1 MVAKIVADAI
11 SRQGVSPMS
20 IDIATSDT
28 SIVSTMLHIVFLR
41 IVLISLLLV
50 GCRASSAKLL
60 CSHML
65 SIKAVAVIVNPVRVP
80 AIVATVLYNE

>member
-1 MVAKIVADAI
+1 MVADAI

-41 IVLISLLLV
+41 TDLISLLLV

-60 CSHML
+60 CPHML
-65 SIKAVAVIVNPVRVP
+65 RIRAVAVIVNPVRVP
-80 AIVATVLYNE
+80 AIVATVLYIE